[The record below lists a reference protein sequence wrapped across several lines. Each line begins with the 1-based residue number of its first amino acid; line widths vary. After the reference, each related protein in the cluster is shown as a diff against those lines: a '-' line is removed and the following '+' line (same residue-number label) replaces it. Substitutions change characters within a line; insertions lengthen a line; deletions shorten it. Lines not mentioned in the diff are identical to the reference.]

1 MARKANSWKVSPRST
16 RRSRAYT
23 LLELVIVL
31 SVIGLLAG
39 LSWPMLMRPWSK
51 SRVQQAAQ
59 DLSRELLR
67 TRLTAIERGQVFQMR
82 WRPGSGEFMIRPWQ
96 PPAREIVLLGDESNL
111 GRLSSNQQ
119 PSTRTESGPNDFDS
133 TDATADP
140 LGAVDAPPIATP
152 LQLID
157 GITFLDPL
165 QPTQPLSENDEIS
178 PTRMRQPDDLLVPS
192 QNTTPDPLGDEFS
205 SAIDSETAWSS
216 PIWFY
221 PDGRTTNARWTLV
234 AEDGYQIDV
243 ALRGWVG
250 TVRVGPVQERAVPET
265 ELVDGGVEPPVGDPG
280 RTAREP

>member
-59 DLSRELLR
+59 ELSRELLR

-96 PPAREIVLLGDESNL
+96 PPVREIVLLGDESNL
-111 GRLSSNQQ
+111 GGLSSNQQ
-119 PSTRTESGPNDFDS
+119 PSTQTESASNDFDS
-133 TDATADP
+133 TGATADP
-140 LGAVDAPPIATP
+140 LNEVDAPPVATP

-165 QPTQPLSENDEIS
+165 QPLEPLSENEIVS
-178 PTRMRQPDDLLVPS
+178 PTGMRQPEDPRVPS
-192 QNTTPDPLGDEFS
+192 QNTTQDPFGDELS
-205 SAIDSETAWSS
+205 SATESETAWSP

-243 ALRGWVG
+243 TLRGWVG
-250 TVRVGPVQERAVPET
+250 TVRVGPVQQRAMPEA
-265 ELVDGGVEPPVGDPG
+265 ELVDGALEPPVGDPG